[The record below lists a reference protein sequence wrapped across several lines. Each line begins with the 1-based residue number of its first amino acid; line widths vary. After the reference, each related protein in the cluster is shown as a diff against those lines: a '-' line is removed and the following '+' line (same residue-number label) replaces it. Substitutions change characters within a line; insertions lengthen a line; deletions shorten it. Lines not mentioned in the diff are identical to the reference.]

1 MKTIVCL
8 ALLAAGQAG
17 LSLANSNSDRWPVR
31 EEETLHKTLTLS
43 GEPMRLIA
51 DNLDGYVHVTGTNS
65 SQVHVT
71 AHKTIRAET
80 QSDLQEAKNEVKLDM
95 TEKPGTVTIYYDAP
109 WRCDGGRRDCSG
121 EPRRFY
127 TVTYDIDIEAPRQAR
142 LVVSTINHGDIQ
154 IDGSSGDFDVRNING
169 PIRMT
174 GIAGSGDA
182 HTINGPILIHF
193 ARNPAG
199 ASSFKTINGPLDLY
213 FRPGFSADMRFKTFN
228 GEIYSDFD
236 VTPEVIPATGDAE
249 HRDGKFVYRS
259 RGPKAARVG
268 QGGPEL
274 NFETLNGSI
283 RLHREQ

>member
-17 LSLANSNSDRWPVR
+17 LCLASSNSDRWPVR
-31 EEETLHKTLTLS
+31 EEETVQKTLTLS

-51 DNLDGYVHVTGTNS
+51 DNLDGYVHVTGTS
-65 SQVHVT
+65 GSQVHVT

-80 QSDLQEAKNEVKLDM
+80 DSDLREAKDEVKLDM

-109 WRCDGGRRDCSG
+109 WRCDGGRRGCSG

-154 IDGSSGDFDVRNING
+154 IDGSSGDFDVSNING

-182 HTINGPILIHF
+182 HTINGPVSIHF
-193 ARNPAG
+193 AKNPGG

-213 FRPGFSADMRFKTFN
+213 FRPGFSADLRFKTFN

-236 VTPEVIPATGDAE
+236 VTPEVIPAAGDAE

-259 RGPKAARVG
+259 RGPKAARAG
-268 QGGPEL
+268 HGGPEL

>member
-8 ALLAAGQAG
+8 ALLAAAQAG
-17 LSLANSNSDRWPVR
+17 LCLASWNSDRWPVR
-31 EEETLHKTLTLS
+31 EEETLQKTLTLS

-51 DNLDGYVHVTGTNS
+51 DNLDGYVHVTGTS
-65 SQVHVT
+65 GSQVRVT

-80 QSDLQEAKNEVKLDM
+80 ENDLREAKNEVKLDM
-95 TEKPGTVTIYYDAP
+95 TEKPGTATIYYDAP
-109 WRCDGGRRDCSG
+109 WRCDGGRRGCNG

-154 IDGSSGDFDVRNING
+154 IDGNAGDFDVSNING

-182 HTINGPILIHF
+182 HTINGPVSIHF
-193 ARNPAG
+193 AKNPAG
-199 ASSFKTINGPLDLY
+199 ASNFKTINGPLDLY

-236 VTPEVIPATGDAE
+236 VTPEVIPAGVAE

-268 QGGPEL
+268 RGGPEL

>member
-17 LSLANSNSDRWPVR
+17 LCLASSNSDRWPVR
-31 EEETLHKTLTLS
+31 EEETLQKTLTLS

-51 DNLDGYVHVTGTNS
+51 DNLDGYVHVTGTS
-65 SQVHVT
+65 GSQVRVT
-71 AHKTIRAET
+71 AHKVIRAET
-80 QSDLQEAKNEVKLDM
+80 NSDLQQAKDEVKLDM

-109 WRCDGGRRDCSG
+109 WRCDGGRRGCNG

-142 LVVSTINHGDIQ
+142 LVVSTINHGDVQ
-154 IDGSSGDFDVRNING
+154 VDGASGDFDVSNING

-182 HTINGPILIHF
+182 HTINGPVSIHF
-193 ARNPAG
+193 EKNPSG
-199 ASSFKTINGPLDLY
+199 ASSFKTINGALDLY
-213 FRPGFSADMRFKTFN
+213 FRPGFSADLRLKTFN

-236 VTPEVIPATGDAE
+236 VTPEAIPAGEAE
-249 HRDGKFVYRS
+249 RRDGKFVYRS
-259 RGPKAARVG
+259 RGLRAARVG
-268 QGGPEL
+268 RGGPEL
-274 NFETLNGSI
+274 NFDTLNGSI